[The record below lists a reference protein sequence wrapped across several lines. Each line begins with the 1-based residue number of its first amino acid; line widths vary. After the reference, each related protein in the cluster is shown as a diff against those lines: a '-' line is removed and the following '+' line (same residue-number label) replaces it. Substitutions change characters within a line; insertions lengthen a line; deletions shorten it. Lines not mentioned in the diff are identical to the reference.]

1 MASSFDDFIKSL
13 TSGESA
19 KDPKVGVEPSADVRA
34 NASQVYGIFTAYVDV
49 GFNRFEALQLLIT
62 HISAATP
69 SNG

>member
-1 MASSFDDFIKSL
+1 MASSFEDFLNSL
-13 TSGESA
+13 TPSESV

-49 GFNRFEALQLLIT
+49 GFTRFEALQLIIT